1 MAAHSTQDG
10 TIRARYDYIGRK
22 LLISVED
29 TGEGMDADELQ
40 HLHHEI
46 SQRNNNSKTLA
57 WGICKELIDQMG
69 GTLEIN
75 SERGLGTTVWITLP
89 CTATDIKRR
98 KII

>member
-1 MAAHSTQDG
+1 M
-10 TIRARYDYIGRK
+10 
-22 LLISVED
+22 ISIDD
-29 TGEGMDADELQ
+29 TGEGMTKEELQ
-40 HLHHEI
+40 HIQKEFAT
-46 SQRNNNSKTLA
+46 NNHTSKGL
-57 WGICKELIDQMG
+57 GLSICKELIDQMG